1 MNNLKKF
8 RRDYKLPR
16 IEFVKFQLDQTI
28 NHTQKILNDTEITI
42 LSYIYCYGM
51 DANDK
56 IYKDRILTN
65 MNSVIN
71 YVSKLTRAGYLIK
84 EPALESTTVGKK
96 GYSNIYLHPN
106 LKITD
111 EDFIQ
116 VSVVT
121 LDHESD
127 EVFHPHFRK

>member
-84 EPALESTTVGKK
+84 EPAIESTGVGKK
-96 GYSNIYLHPN
+96 GYSNIYLNPN
-106 LKITD
+106 LRITD